1 LARAG
6 GRWQAWWPQAVT
18 QIRELWR
25 RYPISRAGLI
35 GITTLVLVI
44 VAVIS

>member
-6 GRWQAWWPQAVT
+6 DRWQVWWPQAVT